1 MPTSPLAPGASMTS
15 STANPVIN
23 HEKATDDF
31 IAARLPD
38 WLKRASQAQIVG
50 LRASLNAHH
59 ASQAR
64 LRGLTL
70 TLQPLQVFAEK
81 HLLGVLVK
89 PLPEG
94 MTLAGLEW
102 LQVSPRVGRL
112 PGTFQQAYQYSSTRQ
127 GGLLRLMGNFGPDES
142 FYLGTGLVSPGRDDV
157 LTGAPEQL
165 VATCRALD
173 VGRLYQAELQR
184 TFNATTEDILAQDK
198 RSGLA
203 LAAQVAALKG
213 DIDEQVQQALGRMIV
228 GGGAH
233 SDTGLH
239 GYPGLLEVLGQRV
252 ADGLFIRLRD
262 SLGQDRG
269 VVLYLPSD
277 PVQALRR
284 FDSTEAM
291 NTAMA
296 AALQGK
302 AYRDYFIQLISLRH
316 RASTAGV
323 LSRRLK
329 DAQPDLAL
337 KGATAFGD
345 LFAALAAQQL
355 QRVKDDARLL
365 LVPTADADAAAARA
379 RQAAWHAA
387 GLDLLNLAGL
397 FIPVVGALLLGQLV
411 AQTLGEVFE
420 GVKDWARG
428 HQHEALEHML
438 GVAETV
444 AATAVTVGAVSFLR
458 STFVDSLQPVNVG
471 GRRGRL
477 CSDDITAYESNPGT
491 IALRDDGLYG
501 DESRCWM
508 RRGQRYYE
516 VQRSEPEAPYRLRHP
531 GGDLVYGP
539 TVLHNGERGW
549 RLLQDQ
555 PQRWSD
561 VRLMLDSLWPQHP
574 AIDAQRAAQV
584 LRVAGVDAEELR
596 GVLVENRPAPVNL
609 RETLRRFEADA
620 RIESFFTRLASYS
633 LATQDSA
640 LLEWCQARS
649 GSTDSDLLLRQRAAL
664 QGPLLEHLC
673 SSPAAD
679 DALLTLIERD
689 FAGLPQAYAQALVA
703 QASERERFLAT
714 SAGRV
719 TLGLSSKARALLR
732 LARLNRTLEGL
743 YLPASYRNETGQLAF
758 ALLQGELESSAG
770 VSGEA
775 LSVELRDSGPSGR
788 LLKAVGTAVD
798 PLARRVVVHNAGR
811 FQLYDGLG
819 RGLPFG
825 PGNPASLY
833 DMLAAALAP
842 EQHAA
847 LGMVQGDAGAQ
858 LRQRLLAR
866 LPATHQGVA
875 ELLQW
880 PTQVQWLNPGRRL
893 ADGRVGYLLSGRTAG
908 DNRSLPARVR
918 ERLRQLYPGLDEAQL
933 DQEQALLMNGQRPA
947 YERLVELEDDH
958 DQLVRHL
965 NFWIGAEL
973 SEGRQ
978 MIRRR
983 MADVIVRA
991 WRLQGDWIYHPEGTP
1006 TGQRLSLG
1014 GMLLTSLPELPVAID
1029 FHRISSLR
1037 LQESA
1042 VDTVPVD
1049 FLRPFTTLTELDLS
1063 FNRLRNLPLGV
1074 AYLPQLQRLCLAH
1087 NQIRLNAQT
1096 VGVLQAMPGLSHLD
1110 LSYNRL
1116 EQLDLSF
1123 HHLSTLTHLNLR
1135 HCRLGSWP
1143 TRIELCGLLMHC
1155 DLRDNRLPAP
1165 PEALMAMPYAWRRAL
1180 LVDRNPLSGAQLQRL
1195 FALDPIEEHGH
1206 LPEPMARIDL
1216 LHARSLWLQHVPDA
1230 DRAARAVLWDGLLAD
1245 PGAAGLFRILA
1256 LLEHTADYQSVVA
1269 GGGRDALARDVWAAL
1284 LAIERS
1290 PALRIRVYEEAN
1302 QPVSCSDMV
1311 SDRFSNL
1318 NVKVLLAKAETD
1330 ARDLTQRAQLMAF
1343 GRQLFRLD
1351 QVWQQASRA
1360 ILRQGGEGQQVGRSA
1375 LALAYRVRLRERL
1388 DLPGQPWAMRYPDSV
1403 ALSDQ
1408 HVNGVAAAVL
1418 ANETIEALTQSLV
1431 SRVFWQTC
1439 LREQHRA
1446 LFEALRTDYL
1456 QRRAN
1461 LRLVQPPV
1469 PAARL
1474 RSQLADLDDQEL
1486 RDTQRLMAGLTESYL
1501 HSQGR
1506 GAA

>member
-1 MPTSPLAPGASMTS
+1 MTS
-15 STANPVIN
+15 STSNRVIN

-31 IAARLPD
+31 IAGRLPD
-38 WLKRASQAQIVG
+38 WLKRASQAQIAG

-102 LQVSPRVGRL
+102 LQVSPRVGTL
-112 PGTFQQAYQYSSTRQ
+112 PGTFQQTYQYSATRRD
-127 GGLLRLMGNFGPDES
+127 GLLRLMGNFGPDES
-142 FYLGTGLVSPGRDDV
+142 FYVGTGLVCPGRDDV
-157 LTGAPEQL
+157 LTGTAAQL

-173 VGRLYQAELQR
+173 VGRLYQVELER

-213 DIDEQVQQALGRMIV
+213 DIDEQVQQALSKMV
-228 GGGAH
+228 EGGGAH

-262 SLGQDRG
+262 SIGQDRG

-284 FDSTEAM
+284 FDTTEAM
-291 NTAMA
+291 NAAMA

-323 LSRRLK
+323 LISRLK

-337 KGATAFGD
+337 KGATASGD

-365 LVPTADADAAAARA
+365 LVPTADADAGAARA
-379 RQAAWHAA
+379 RHAAWHAA

-458 STFVDSLQPVNVG
+458 STFVDTLQPVNVG

-501 DESRCWM
+501 DESRCWL

-531 GGDLVYGP
+531 GGNTAYGP

-561 VRLMLDSLWPQHP
+561 VRLMLHSLWPQHP
-574 AIDAQRAAQV
+574 AMDAQRAAQV

-620 RIESFFTRLASYS
+620 RIESFFTRLTRYS
-633 LATQDSA
+633 LATQDSP
-640 LLEWCQARS
+640 LLAWCQARCA
-649 GSTDSDLLLRQRAAL
+649 STDNDVLLRQRAAL
-664 QGPLLEHLC
+664 QGPLLEHL
-673 SSPAAD
+673 SSPPAGA
-679 DALLTLIERD
+679 DALLTLIKRD
-689 FAGLPQAYAQALVA
+689 FTGLPDAYAQALVV
-703 QASERERFLAT
+703 QASEGERFLAT
-714 SAGRV
+714 SSGRV
-719 TLGLSSKARALLR
+719 TLGLANKARSLLR

-743 YLPASYRNETGQLAF
+743 YLPASYLDETGRLAF
-758 ALLQGELESSAG
+758 ALLQGEVESGAG
-770 VSGEA
+770 VSCEA
-775 LSVELRDSGPSGR
+775 LSLELRDGGPDGR
-788 LLKAVGTAVD
+788 LLKAIGTAVD
-798 PLARRVVVHNAGR
+798 PLVRRIVVRQEGR
-811 FQLYDGLG
+811 FDLYDGLG

-825 PGNPASLY
+825 LGNPASLY
-833 DMLAAALAP
+833 EMLAAALAP
-842 EQHAA
+842 EHRAA
-847 LGMVQGDAGAQ
+847 LGIVQGDAGAQ

-880 PTQVQWLNPGRRL
+880 PPQAQWLNPGRRL
-893 ADGRVGYLLSGRTAG
+893 PDGRVGYLLSGRAG
-908 DNRSLPARVR
+908 GDSRSFPARVR

-933 DQEQALLMNGQRPA
+933 DQEQALLANGQRPA
-947 YERLVELEDDH
+947 YERLVELDDDH
-958 DQLVRHL
+958 DQLIRHL
-965 NFWIGAEL
+965 NRWSSAEL
-973 SEGRQ
+973 GEGRR
-978 MIRRR
+978 ILRRR
-983 MADVIVRA
+983 VADVILRA
-991 WRLQGDWIYHPEGTP
+991 WRLQGEWIYDNAGTA
-1006 TGQRLSLG
+1006 TGQRLSLS
-1014 GMLLTSLPELPVAID
+1014 GMLLNSLPELPVVID
-1029 FHRISSLR
+1029 FHRVTSLQ

-1042 VDTVPVD
+1042 VDTVPVN
-1049 FLRPFTTLTELDLS
+1049 FLRPFTALTELDMS
-1063 FNRLRNLPLGV
+1063 FNRLRNIPLGV
-1074 AYLPQLQRLCLAH
+1074 AYLPQLRRLRLAH
-1087 NQIRLNAQT
+1087 NQIRLNAQA
-1096 VGVLQAMPGLSHLD
+1096 VGVLQAMTGLSKLD

-1116 EQLDLSF
+1116 EDLHLDFNHFSAM
-1123 HHLSTLTHLNLR
+1123 THLTLR
-1135 HCRLGSWP
+1135 HCQLSTWP
-1143 TRIELCGLLMHC
+1143 SRIELCGLLMHC
-1155 DLRDNRLPAP
+1155 DLRDNQLLAP
-1165 PEALMAMPYAWRRAL
+1165 PEALMAMPYAWRQSL
-1180 LVDRNPLSGAQLQRL
+1180 LVDRNPLTGGQLQRL

-1206 LPEPMARIDL
+1206 LPEPMGRVDL
-1216 LHARSLWLQHVPDA
+1216 LHARSLWLQHVPEI
-1230 DRAARAVLWDGLLAD
+1230 DRAARAVLWDGLLAE
-1245 PGAAGLFRILA
+1245 PGSAGLFRILA
-1256 LLEHTADYQSVVA
+1256 LLEHTADYESAVA
-1269 GGGRDALARDVWAAL
+1269 EGGRDALARDVWAAL
-1284 LAIERS
+1284 LAIEGS
-1290 PALRIRVYEEAN
+1290 PALRIRVFAEAN
-1302 QPVSCSDMV
+1302 QPVSCADMV
-1311 SDRFSNL
+1311 SDRFSQ
-1318 NVKVLLAKAETD
+1318 VTVRVLLAKAETD
-1330 ARDLTQRAQLMAF
+1330 ARDVTQRAQLMAF

-1351 QVWQQASRA
+1351 QVWQQARRA
-1360 ILRQGGEGQQVGRSA
+1360 ILHQGGEHEQVGRSA

-1388 DLPGQPWAMRYPDSV
+1388 DLPGQPRAMRYPDSV

-1408 HVNGVAAAVL
+1408 QVNGVATAVL
-1418 ANETIEALTQSLV
+1418 ANETMEALTQSLL
-1431 SRVFWQTC
+1431 SRLFWQTC

-1461 LRLVQPPV
+1461 LRAIQPPV
-1469 PAARL
+1469 PVDHL

-1486 RDTQRLMAGLTESYL
+1486 RDTERLMAGLTESYL
-1501 HSQGR
+1501 HSLRR

>member
-81 HLLGVLVK
+81 HLMGVLVK

-262 SLGQDRG
+262 SVGQDRG

-501 DESRCWM
+501 DESRRWM
-508 RRGQRYYE
+508 RRGQCYYE

-531 GGDLVYGP
+531 GGITAYGP

-714 SAGRV
+714 SGGRV
-719 TLGLSSKARALLR
+719 TLGLASKARALLR

-775 LSVELRDSGPSGR
+775 LSVELRDGGPSGR

-958 DQLVRHL
+958 DQLIRHL

-983 MADVIVRA
+983 VADVIVRA
-991 WRLQGDWIYHPEGTP
+991 WRLQGDWIYHPAGTP

-1042 VDTVPVD
+1042 VDTVPVN

-1388 DLPGQPWAMRYPDSV
+1388 DLPGQPRAMRYPGSV

-1418 ANETIEALTQSLV
+1418 ANETTEALTQSLV

-1446 LFEALRTDYL
+1446 LFEFLRTDYL

>member
-15 STANPVIN
+15 STSNPVIN

-31 IAARLPD
+31 IAGRLPD
-38 WLKRASQAQIVG
+38 WLKRASQAQIAG

-102 LQVSPRVGRL
+102 LQVSPRVGTL
-112 PGTFQQAYQYSSTRQ
+112 PGTFQQTYQYSATRRD
-127 GGLLRLMGNFGPDES
+127 GLLRLMGNFGPDES
-142 FYLGTGLVSPGRDDV
+142 FYVGTGLVCPGRDDV
-157 LTGAPEQL
+157 LTGTAAQL

-173 VGRLYQAELQR
+173 VGRLYQVELER

-213 DIDEQVQQALGRMIV
+213 DIDEQVQQALSKMV
-228 GGGAH
+228 EGGGAH

-262 SLGQDRG
+262 SIGQDRG

-284 FDSTEAM
+284 FDTTEAM
-291 NTAMA
+291 NAAMA

-323 LSRRLK
+323 LSSRLK

-337 KGATAFGD
+337 KGATASGD

-365 LVPTADADAAAARA
+365 LVPTADADAGAARA
-379 RQAAWHAA
+379 RHAAWHAA

-458 STFVDSLQPVNVG
+458 STFVDTLQPVNVG

-501 DESRCWM
+501 DESRCWL

-531 GGDLVYGP
+531 GGNTAYGP

-584 LRVAGVDAEELR
+584 LQVAGVDAEELR

-620 RIESFFTRLASYS
+620 RIESFFTRLNSYS
-633 LATQDSA
+633 LATQDRA

-649 GSTDSDLLLRQRAAL
+649 GSTDSDLLLHQRAAL

-679 DALLTLIERD
+679 DALLSLIKRD

-714 SAGRV
+714 SGGRV
-719 TLGLSSKARALLR
+719 KLGLASKARSLLR

-743 YLPASYRNETGQLAF
+743 YLPASYCNETGQLAL

-770 VSGEA
+770 VSCEA
-775 LSVELRDSGPSGR
+775 LSVELRDSGPDGR

-798 PLARRVVVHNAGR
+798 PLVRRVVVHNAGR

-842 EQHAA
+842 EHHAA
-847 LGMVQGDAGAQ
+847 LGMVQGAAGVQ
-858 LRQRLLAR
+858 LCQRLLAR

-880 PTQVQWLNPGRRL
+880 PTQMQWLNPGRRL
-893 ADGRVGYLLSGRTAG
+893 ADGRVGYLLTGRTAG
-908 DNRSLPARVR
+908 DSRSLPARVR

-965 NFWIGAEL
+965 NSWISAEL

-983 MADVIVRA
+983 VADVIVRA
-991 WRLQGDWIYHPEGTP
+991 WRLQGDWIYNPAGTP

-1014 GMLLTSLPELPVAID
+1014 GMLLTTLPELPVAID

-1042 VDTVPVD
+1042 VDTVPVN

-1074 AYLPQLQRLCLAH
+1074 AYLPQLQRLRLAH
-1087 NQIRLNAQT
+1087 NQIRLNAQA

-1116 EQLDLSF
+1116 ENLDLSF
-1123 HHLSTLTHLNLR
+1123 NHLSALTDLNLR

-1143 TRIELCGLLMHC
+1143 SRIELCGLLMHC
-1155 DLRDNRLPAP
+1155 DLRDNQLPAP
-1165 PEALMAMPYAWRRAL
+1165 PQALMAMPYAWRRAL
-1180 LVDRNPLSGAQLQRL
+1180 VVDRNPLSGVQLQRL
-1195 FALDPIEEHGH
+1195 FALDAIEEHGH
-1206 LPEPMARIDL
+1206 LPESMGRVDL
-1216 LHARSLWLQHVPDA
+1216 SYARSLWLQHVVQN
-1230 DRAARAVLWDGLLAD
+1230 DRAAREVLWDGLLTD
-1245 PGAAGLFRILA
+1245 PGSAGLFRMLA
-1256 LLEHTADYQSVVA
+1256 WLEHTADYASA
-1269 GGGRDALARDVWAAL
+1269 GPGGGREALASDVWAL
-1284 LAIERS
+1284 LQAIEGN
-1290 PALRIRVYEEAN
+1290 PALRLRVFEEAN

-1318 NVKVLLAKAETD
+1318 NVRVLLAKAETD

-1360 ILRQGGEGQQVGRSA
+1360 ILRQGGEGEQVGRSA
-1375 LALAYRVRLRERL
+1375 LSLAYRVRLRERL
-1388 DLPGQPWAMRYPDSV
+1388 DLPGQPRAMRYPGSV

-1408 HVNGVAAAVL
+1408 QVNGVAAAVL
-1418 ANETIEALTQSLV
+1418 ANETMEALTQSLL
-1431 SRVFWQTC
+1431 SRLFWQTC

-1446 LFEALRTDYL
+1446 LFEALRTDYV

-1461 LRLVQPPV
+1461 LRAIQPPV
-1469 PAARL
+1469 PVDHL
-1474 RSQLADLDDQEL
+1474 RSQLADLDDQEV
-1486 RDTQRLMAGLTESYL
+1486 RDTERLMAGLTESYL
-1501 HSQGR
+1501 HSLRR